1 MGVNKNQFLSQ
12 QSTFSSPSQRFLVIL
27 SYLLPFT
34 SNLPLTP
41 NFSCF
46 LAVDILLSITALAGN
61 FLIFV
66 ALHKE
71 SSLHP
76 PSKLLHRCLA
86 TTDLFNAF
94 LINKK
99 NHSYSVLKNWMSCW
113 FVYQQF
119 SRPKITKMDQ
129 KLICKHTYKPIF
141 EKSAIW
147 KNIWNSLCIYVFS
160 FLITKCLFWWE
171 KKRYIYLIYFQIW
184 EVFKNRYLHIC
195 IKPKETQSF

>member
-1 MGVNKNQFLSQ
+1 MFAKDLPCPFGRWASIRTNSF
-12 QSTFSSPSQRFLVIL
+12 FSGPRSPLRHSVFLVIL
-27 SYLLPFT
+27 SSLLPFT
-34 SNLPLTP
+34 SNLPFTP

-46 LAVDILLSITALAGN
+46 LAVDILLFITALAGN

-76 PSKLLHRCLA
+76 PSKLLHQCLA

-99 NHSYSVLKNWMSCW
+99 NHSYSVLKNWMSGW

-119 SRPKITKMDQ
+119 SRPKRKQ
-129 KLICKHTYKPIF
+129 
-141 EKSAIW
+141 
-147 KNIWNSLCIYVFS
+147 
-160 FLITKCLFWWE
+160 
-171 KKRYIYLIYFQIW
+171 
-184 EVFKNRYLHIC
+184 
-195 IKPKETQSF
+195 